1 MKTIMKKILIILFAV
16 ATVSCTDLE
25 ITPNSQ
31 LTDQSSFKS
40 KTEFLNGL
48 AGVYT
53 TLSYWSEV
61 VYKPGSSTDEMV
73 FPARGGDWK
82 GDLQPMYLHT
92 WTSTNG
98 EIAGVYSG
106 LSKMIAV
113 SNTFIDMID
122 ASSYKD
128 DNEVKVMKGEARF
141 IRAFG
146 YFLMCDYFGNVPLV
160 TTSAYDPKNL
170 PKQAKRA
177 DIYNFIKTEL
187 IDLSNNVLP
196 ATNSYGRVD
205 KFAAET
211 LLAKL
216 YLNSQVY
223 LGTPSNTNLADIVTL
238 TTDIMTNSSYSLDD
252 DFKHVFAWNNDVNN
266 KENIF
271 TMVCDSRN
279 TAASNISYL
288 FTITDLSE
296 KYGSFASGWDGC
308 ATLPDFYR
316 SFEATDI
323 RRNMWI
329 AGPQFAADGVTPI
342 MATDDQGVRRQLDYV
357 VDFKS
362 TDPVNNADHWDGV
375 RGGKYLM
382 DGIGGTMVTTSLNN
396 DMPILRYADV
406 LMMRAE
412 ALYRQNPAS
421 AEALTL
427 VNRVRK
433 RGGNPVAAFTS
444 LTDENFLA
452 ERGREFAW
460 EGWRRNDQIR
470 FGTYN
475 KATNY
480 KTASAEYH
488 NLFPIPATQIQSNPN
503 LVQNQGYN

>member
-1 MKTIMKKILIILFAV
+1 MKKIAIILLAV
-16 ATVSCTDLE
+16 ALTCCTDLQ
-25 ITPNSQ
+25 IAPNSQ

-40 KTEFLNGL
+40 KGEFLNGL

-53 TLSYWSEV
+53 TISYWSEV

-106 LSKMIAV
+106 LSKIIAV
-113 SNTFIDMID
+113 SNTFIDVID
-122 ASSYKD
+122 ASSFKTD
-128 DNEVKVMKGEARF
+128 PDILVMKGETRF
-141 IRAFG
+141 LRAFG
-146 YFLMCDYFGNVPLV
+146 YFLMMDYFGNVPLV
-160 TTSAYDPKNL
+160 TTSAYDPKVL
-170 PKQAKRA
+170 PKQATRA
-177 DIYNFIKTEL
+177 DIYNFVKSEL
-187 IDLSNNVLP
+187 IDLSTNVLP
-196 ATNSYGRVD
+196 KTNSYGRVD
-205 KFAAET
+205 KFAAEA

-223 LGTPSNTNLADIVTL
+223 LGTANTNLTDIVTL
-238 TTDIMTNSSYSLDD
+238 TSDIMTNSSYSLDP
-252 DFKHVFAWNNDVNN
+252 DFKHVFAWNNDINN

-279 TAASNISYL
+279 TAAANISYL
-288 FTITDLSE
+288 FSITDLSA

-308 ATLPDFYR
+308 ATLPTFYH
-316 SFEATDI
+316 SFETTDNRI
-323 RRNMWI
+323 KQWI

-342 MATDDQGVRRQLDYV
+342 IATDDQGVSRQLDYV
-357 VDFKS
+357 VNFKS
-362 TDPVNNADHWDGV
+362 TQPVLNADHWDGV

-382 DGIGGTMVTTSLNN
+382 DGIGGTMVTSSLNN
-396 DMPILRYADV
+396 DMPILRFADV

-421 AEALTL
+421 TEALSL
-427 VNRVRK
+427 VNQVRL
-433 RGGNPVAAFTS
+433 RGGNPVLPFTT
-444 LTDENFLA
+444 LNDANFLA

-475 KATNY
+475 NATDYKA
-480 KTASAEYH
+480 ASDPFH
-488 NLFPIPATQIQSNPN
+488 NLFPIPQPQIQSNPN
-503 LVQNQGYN
+503 LKQNTGY